1 MTTERASTALR
12 TDHYELTMLDAS
24 LRSGT
29 AALPATFEVF
39 SRRLPAGRKAGVFAG
54 LGRLLEALSR
64 FRFGPDEIDWLR
76 HAGIVSAPT
85 AEWLAAYR
93 FGGSID
99 AYAEG
104 EWYTQGSPVLTVRG
118 TFGEAVLL
126 ETIILS
132 VLNHDSAV
140 AAAASLIAG
149 AAGGR
154 PIIEMGSRR
163 TDPDAAVAAARAAF
177 VGGFASTSN
186 LEAGR
191 RYGIPTAGTA
201 AHAFM
206 LVHDSERDAFAA
218 QVDVLG
224 PGTTLLVDT
233 FDVEEGIRNAVE
245 VAGPALGAVRIDSG
259 DLVPTVYRARK
270 LLDELGAPAT
280 RIVVTGDLDDRLLK
294 ELADAPADG
303 YGVGTNVVTGLGI
316 PTAGFVYKLVAVGD
330 GPGSEHPVAKL
341 SPGKVSVGG
350 RKWAWRVRAPL
361 LVDEIDEGSAPQHP
375 WPAGER
381 RTRVADVVAASPPAG
396 DPPGRPLLHRVVA
409 DGEIVGGTDLT
420 EARAWHAQ
428 VRDELDG
435 DDPLVLVRRP

>member
-1 MTTERASTALR
+1 MSDGSSALR

-29 AALPATFEVF
+29 ADLPATFEVF
-39 SRRLPAGRKAGVFAG
+39 SRRLPAGRKAGVLGG
-54 LGRLLEALSR
+54 LGRLLEALDR
-64 FRFGPDEIDWLR
+64 FRFGPDELAWLR
-76 HAGIVSAPT
+76 RAGIVSAPT

-118 TFGEAVLL
+118 TFGESVLL
-126 ETIILS
+126 ETLVLS
-132 VLNHDSAV
+132 ILNHDSAV

-149 AAGGR
+149 AAGDR

-163 TDPDAAVAAARAAF
+163 TDPDAAVAAARAAYLA
-177 VGGFASTSN
+177 GFASTSN

-206 LVHDSERDAFAA
+206 LVHRTEEEAFAA

-224 PGTTLLVDT
+224 PRTTLLVDT
-233 FDVEEGIRNAVE
+233 FDVEDGIRHAVE
-245 VAGPALGAVRIDSG
+245 VAGPALGAIRIDSG
-259 DLVPTVYRARK
+259 DLVPTVHRARK
-270 LLDELGAPAT
+270 LLDELGARQT
-280 RIVVTGDLDDRLLK
+280 RIIVTGDLDDRLLR
-294 ELADAPADG
+294 ELAEAPADG
-303 YGVGTNVVTGLGI
+303 YGVGTNVVTGLGV

-330 GPGSEHPVAKL
+330 DHGGSEHAVAKL

-350 RKWAWRVRAPL
+350 RKWAWRVRAPW
-361 LVDEIDEGSAPQHP
+361 LVGEIDEGSAPDEP

-381 RTRVADVVAASPPAG
+381 RVRVADVVAASRPLGEA
-396 DPPGRPLLHRVVA
+396 PGRPLQHRVVERG
-409 DGEIVGGTDLT
+409 DIVGGGDLRA
-420 EARAWHAQ
+420 ARDWHAQ